1 MKSLTDYIYLNSNL
15 VHEEKDSSLDPKFD
29 IIPRIK
35 WSIWGQNQK
44 RIYDV
49 NKCGK
54 DYNKIEYIYIDK
66 RKNIKIQ
73 FLLGLLNNSWCIWVG
88 KVGGIYYSDEPYC
101 DLKTSDFKIAIRRS
115 LDKVATFVLNVKNNP
130 DAYQNYYLYI

>member
-1 MKSLTDYIYLNSNL
+1 MKSLTNYIYLNSNF

-35 WSIWGQNQK
+35 WSIWDQNQK

-49 NKCGK
+49 NKCGQ

-66 RKNIKIQ
+66 SKNIKIQ
-73 FLLGLLNNSWCIWVG
+73 FLLGVLNNSWCIWVG